1 MDLDALLARRVRDLR
16 RSRQLTL
23 ARLAEC
29 SGVSRSMISLIERQE
44 TSPTAAVL
52 NKLAGAL
59 GVTLSSLFEG
69 DAGAAPMQPLVRHAD
84 QPVWTDPAS
93 GYQRRQLSPGG
104 VGCPIDLVEVSFPP
118 GTQVAFEGVARGGE
132 TQQLVWLLAGEMVI
146 SLGERRWHL
155 QAGDCLAM
163 QLDAPIRFHNP
174 GAQPARYALALT
186 RTFAAATLPTL
197 PTTLPTT
204 RRPNLARSPA

>member
-23 ARLAEC
+23 EQLAER

-59 GVTLSSLFEG
+59 GVTLSSLFEN
-69 DAGAAPMQPLVRHAD
+69 DAGEAAVQPLVRHAD

-104 VGCPIDLVEVSFPP
+104 MGCPIDLVDVSFPP
-118 GTQVAFEGVARGGE
+118 GAQVAFEGIARAGE
-132 TQQLVWLLAGEMVI
+132 THQLVWLLAGEMVI
-146 SLGERRWHL
+146 TLGARQWHL

-163 QLDAPIRFHNP
+163 QRDAPIRFHNP

-186 RTFAAATLPTL
+186 
-197 PTTLPTT
+197 TTLPTT
-204 RRPNLARSPA
+204 ARPTPARSPA